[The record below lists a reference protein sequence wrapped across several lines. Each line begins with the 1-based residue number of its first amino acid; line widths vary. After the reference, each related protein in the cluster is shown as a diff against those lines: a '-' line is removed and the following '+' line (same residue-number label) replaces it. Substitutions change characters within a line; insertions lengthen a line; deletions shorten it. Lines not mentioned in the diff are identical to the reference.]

1 MTTNIPNSASTDNF
15 SHKAIEAAI
24 KIGFVTLLLTWC
36 FHIAGPFINP
46 LVWGIIIAV
55 AIYPLHRKLSDA
67 LGSRE
72 KLSAILIT
80 AILIVIILGPCVFFA
95 EMIADNAKSL
105 SSQLHDQSFA
115 IPTPNEKVASWP
127 LIGQPIFNLWQSASN
142 NLSDVI
148 KQLAPQ
154 LKSIGTW
161 LISSSVSAM
170 VTILEFL
177 VSVII
182 CGVLLLNGTSGH
194 ELAVSFGKR
203 VAGSQG
209 EELTELSIATIRGV
223 ARGVLGVAL
232 IQSLLAGVGFFFAGV
247 PGAGIL
253 TLVCLLIAI
262 VQLPTLILFLPAI
275 IYVFSEQDAFSATIF
290 MAWMLMVGSLDNFLK
305 PILMGRGIDLP
316 IAVIFIGAIGGMMYS
331 GIIGLFVGAV
341 ILALGYKL
349 FLSWLR
355 AEENP
360 I

>member
-1 MTTNIPNSASTDNF
+1 MTNSPTSATTDEF

-24 KIGFVTLLLTWC
+24 RIGFVTLLLVWC

-55 AIYPLHRKLSDA
+55 AIYPLHRNLSNA

-80 AILIVIILGPCVFFA
+80 AILIFIILGPCVFFA
-95 EMIADNAKSL
+95 EMISENTKNL
-105 SSQLHDQSFA
+105 SSKLHNQTFV
-115 IPTPNEKVASWP
+115 IPTPNEKVADWP
-127 LIGQPIFNLWQSASN
+127 LIGEPIYSFWQKASVN
-142 NLSDVI
+142 ISDAA
-148 KQLAPQ
+148 KQLAPE
-154 LKSIGTW
+154 LKPIGAW
-161 LISSSVSAM
+161 LISSSVSVM
-170 VTILEFL
+170 GTIFQFL

-182 CGVLLLNGTSGH
+182 CGILLLNGTSGH

-203 VAGSQG
+203 VAGKQG
-209 EELTELSIATIRGV
+209 GELTELSIATIRGV
-223 ARGVLGVAL
+223 ARGVLGVAF
-232 IQSLLAGVGFFFAGV
+232 IQALLAGAGFFVAEV

-253 TLVCLLIAI
+253 TLACLLIAI
-262 VQLPTLILFLPAI
+262 VQLPTLLLFLPTI
-275 IYVFSEQDAFSATIF
+275 IYVFSEQEAFSATVF
-290 MAWMLMVGSLDNFLK
+290 MVWMLMVGSLDNFLK

-341 ILALGYKL
+341 VLALGYKL
-349 FLSWLR
+349 FLSWLK

>member
-1 MTTNIPNSASTDNF
+1 MTNSPNSVSTDDF

-24 KIGFVTLLLTWC
+24 KIGFVSLLLVWC

-55 AIYPLHRKLSDA
+55 AIYPLHRRFSDI
-67 LGSRE
+67 LGARE
-72 KLSAILIT
+72 KLSAIVIT
-80 AILIVIILGPCVFFA
+80 AILIFIILGPCVFFA
-95 EMIADNAKSL
+95 EMIAENIKNLASK
-105 SSQLHDQSFA
+105 LHDQSLT

-127 LIGQPIFNLWQSASN
+127 LIGQPIFHFWQSASN

-148 KQLAPQ
+148 KQLTPQ

-161 LISSSVSAM
+161 LLSTSAAAM

-182 CGVLLLNGTSGH
+182 CGVLLLNGNAGH
-194 ELAVSFGKR
+194 ELAISFGKR
-203 VAGSQG
+203 VAGIQG

-223 ARGVLGVAL
+223 ARGVLGVAV
-232 IQSLLAGVGFFFAGV
+232 IQALLAGVGFFFADV

-275 IYVFSEQDAFSATIF
+275 IYVFSEHNALPATVF
-290 MAWMLMVGSLDNFLK
+290 MVWMLMVGSLDNFLK

-341 ILALGYKL
+341 VLALGYKL
-349 FLSWLR
+349 FLSWLK
-355 AEENP
+355 ADEKP